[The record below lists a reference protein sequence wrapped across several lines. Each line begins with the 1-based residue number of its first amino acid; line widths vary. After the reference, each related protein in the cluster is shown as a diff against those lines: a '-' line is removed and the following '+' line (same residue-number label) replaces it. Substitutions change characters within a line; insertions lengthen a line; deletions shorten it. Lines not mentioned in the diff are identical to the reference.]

1 MRILFLFALAI
12 PVIGFSQLCDSI
24 SPVSFSG
31 FGQQVN
37 GADFFPEA
45 AYLDD
50 LNVWGANTS
59 LGSGVS
65 DDNLSMWSNSDIT
78 SFLTVKKRKTI
89 APNDNVDAS
98 GHKYFVEPGFSPI
111 TTNDPTAGT
120 GPEANWNILMY
131 IEVDPANFFGCTYSG
146 EYPEIISTC
155 SGDVTVNFWIDFDP
169 CFSYDKNDM
178 YSVSVGNSLLQ
189 NALTANEGYQSFGIN
204 TNMGSAQ
211 IAALNPDSGAGF
223 DAEAEGYYTF
233 AIEVKD
239 RCGNERLWNEIT
251 VYVQDSSNGTAD
263 ADGDGVYDQNEVTT
277 NENGDAICSDSAAC
291 NYGCTATIDSG
302 CDYESCSN
310 CSIASACNYNENA
323 PAPDPATCF
332 FPISSAYDCSGN
344 CLVDSDGDGI
354 CDANEQTG
362 CLDNSAADGSPVA
375 CNYDSTFG
383 LDSDSSLCTYPA
395 TNADCNGDCLAGYV
409 DVNGSCVLV
418 DEGCTDN
425 SIGDGTPVACNYD
438 PTANVDDGTCEYTS
452 CAGCKLTAA
461 CNYNLNASITDN
473 SGCEFALANTCQS
486 CSGATD
492 GTGTVLLNDSD
503 GDGVCDADEVAGCTN
518 TSACNYD
525 AADGATDDDGSC
537 LTNDALN
544 VCGGTCSA
552 DVDADGICD
561 DVDLCTDGS
570 TCNYADPSNGACESL
585 SCAGCINP
593 AGCNY
598 DSTATISATCTNAY
612 GCDACSGETDGSGT
626 VVDNDLD
633 DDGVCNADEVAG
645 CTNPLASNYAVNATD
660 DDGSCVI
667 PLAGA
672 GCNYCVAYDLAGV
685 CTDSA
690 PVCNYGPYESTN
702 NALCSTSC
710 GSGESPV
717 PFGFLP
723 TCALPWACNYLEE
736 GDCEFTSCVGCT
748 VEEAC
753 NYDSNATSADNGSC
767 TYDCYG
773 CTNAAA
779 DNYDATSTMD
789 DGSCVVSGCTSSGA
803 CNYDSTATSDDA
815 SCEYTSCLGCMQADA
830 CNYDAGALLNELLEC
845 TYASGCDTC
854 SGETDGTGSVV
865 DNDSD
870 NDGVCDADEVP
881 GCTDA
886 SACNY
891 SSSATDDDGSCLA
904 LDSCGVCG
912 GSGVDTDGDG
922 VCDANEVE
930 GCMVSSACNY
940 NSAATDNVGCDFD
953 SCVGCMDAS
962 ACSYDVAA
970 TLGQSSL
977 CEFADGICDTCSG
990 ETDGT
995 GSVVDNDSD
1004 NDGVCDADEVP
1015 GCTDSSACN
1024 YSSSATDDDGSCL
1037 ALDSCGVCGGSGVD
1051 TDGDGVCDANEVEG
1065 CMVSSACN
1073 YNSAATDN
1081 VGCDFTSCEG
1091 CMDETA
1097 CSYDEDATA
1106 SVPSQCLYPTDL
1118 YGADHYDCEGVCLND
1133 VDEDGV
1139 CDEDEVPGC
1148 MISSACNYNSS
1159 ATDEDASCTY
1169 PSSDYVDCDGV
1180 CLVDED
1186 NDGVCDP
1193 EEVYGCTN
1201 DGACNFNLAAGVSE
1215 DDGSCE
1221 FSSCA
1226 GCTIESACNYDVTA
1240 TLSDNAS
1247 CTYIP
1252 VGWDDCDETI
1262 CTDSDNDGNCD
1273 FDEVEGCLGEFV
1285 APHIVL
1291 SGVVEVD
1298 SSVADWSVVDYTTS
1312 VTDAIG
1318 VDGATTWVDY
1328 PGRLED
1334 GRYSVT
1340 RIYSASD
1347 VCGNTS
1353 EAGQLLIADDSHAS
1367 GCTNANATSYDSA
1380 AVNDDGSCDYSP
1392 ACLGDLNLDNIV
1404 GTSDLL
1410 ILLSSFGLD
1419 CPE

>member
-1 MRILFLFALAI
+1 
-12 PVIGFSQLCDSI
+12 
-24 SPVSFSG
+24 
-31 FGQQVN
+31 
-37 GADFFPEA
+37 
-45 AYLDD
+45 
-50 LNVWGANTS
+50 
-59 LGSGVS
+59 
-65 DDNLSMWSNSDIT
+65 
-78 SFLTVKKRKTI
+78 
-89 APNDNVDAS
+89 
-98 GHKYFVEPGFSPI
+98 
-111 TTNDPTAGT
+111 
-120 GPEANWNILMY
+120 
-131 IEVDPANFFGCTYSG
+131 
-146 EYPEIISTC
+146 
-155 SGDVTVNFWIDFDP
+155 
-169 CFSYDKNDM
+169 
-178 YSVSVGNSLLQ
+178 
-189 NALTANEGYQSFGIN
+189 
-204 TNMGSAQ
+204 
-211 IAALNPDSGAGF
+211 
-223 DAEAEGYYTF
+223 
-233 AIEVKD
+233 
-239 RCGNERLWNEIT
+239 
-251 VYVQDSSNGTAD
+251 
-263 ADGDGVYDQNEVTT
+263 
-277 NENGDAICSDSAAC
+277 
-291 NYGCTATIDSG
+291 
-302 CDYESCSN
+302 
-310 CSIASACNYNENA
+310 
-323 PAPDPATCF
+323 
-332 FPISSAYDCSGN
+332 
-344 CLVDSDGDGI
+344 
-354 CDANEQTG
+354 
-362 CLDNSAADGSPVA
+362 
-375 CNYDSTFG
+375 
-383 LDSDSSLCTYPA
+383 
-395 TNADCNGDCLAGYV
+395 
-409 DVNGSCVLV
+409 
-418 DEGCTDN
+418 
-425 SIGDGTPVACNYD
+425 
-438 PTANVDDGTCEYTS
+438 
-452 CAGCKLTAA
+452 
-461 CNYNLNASITDN
+461 
-473 SGCEFALANTCQS
+473 
-486 CSGATD
+486 
-492 GTGTVLLNDSD
+492 
-503 GDGVCDADEVAGCTN
+503 
-518 TSACNYD
+518 
-525 AADGATDDDGSC
+525 
-537 LTNDALN
+537 
-544 VCGGTCSA
+544 
-552 DVDADGICD
+552 
-561 DVDLCTDGS
+561 LCTDES
-570 TCNYADPSNGACESL
+570 TCNYADGLNAACESL
-585 SCAGCINP
+585 SCAGCTNP

-598 DSTATISATCTNAY
+598 DSTATLSATCTNAY

-667 PLAGA
+667 PLAGE
-672 GCNYCVAYDLAGV
+672 GCNYCVAYDPAGV
-685 CTDSA
+685 CMDA
-690 PVCNYGPYESTN
+690 GPVCNYGPYESTN

-710 GSGESPV
+710 GGGESPV

-854 SGETDGTGSVV
+854 SGETDGTGLVV
-865 DNDSD
+865 DNDTD
-870 NDGVCDADEVP
+870 NDGICNDDEVP
-881 GCTDA
+881 GCTDS

-891 SSSATDDDGSCLA
+891 NISATDDDSSCLA

-940 NSAATDNVGCDFD
+940 S
-953 SCVGCMDAS
+953 
-962 ACSYDVAA
+962 
-970 TLGQSSL
+970 
-977 CEFADGICDTCSG
+977 
-990 ETDGT
+990 
-995 GSVVDNDSD
+995 
-1004 NDGVCDADEVP
+1004 
-1015 GCTDSSACN
+1015 
-1024 YSSSATDDDGSCL
+1024 
-1037 ALDSCGVCGGSGVD
+1037 
-1051 TDGDGVCDANEVEG
+1051 
-1065 CMVSSACN
+1065 
-1073 YNSAATDN
+1073 SAATDN

-1091 CMDETA
+1091 CMDDTA
-1097 CSYDEDATA
+1097 CTYDEDATA
-1106 SVPSQCLYPTDL
+1106 SVPSQCLYPIDL
-1118 YGADHYDCEGVCLND
+1118 YGAVHFDCAGVCLND
-1133 VDEDGV
+1133 VDGDGV

-1148 MISSACNYNSS
+1148 MISSACNYSSS

-1169 PSSDYVDCDGV
+1169 PASNYVDCDGV

-1186 NDGVCDP
+1186 NDGVCDQ

-1201 DGACNFNLAAGVSE
+1201 DGACNFDLAAGVTE

-1252 VGWDDCDETI
+1252 AGWDDCDETI

-1291 SGVVEVD
+1291 SGVVELD
-1298 SSVADWSVVDYTTS
+1298 SSVADWSVVDYTMS

-1367 GCTNANATSYDSA
+1367 GCTNASATSYDSA
-1380 AVNDDGSCDYSP
+1380 AINDDGSCDYSP

-1410 ILLSSFGLD
+1410 ILLSAFGLD
-1419 CPE
+1419 CLE